1 MKKSLELVI
10 GIAVLVAIV
19 LALSYFAIKLNN
31 SEHQLSQAQ
40 DSIQTFESVVTEQG
54 KIITKQEQRIMY
66 AEKANDLYIKLID
79 SLYAT
84 GVKNVSTIINL
95 KTEIKRLQLELS
107 YKPDTIIDTIVVEQG
122 TDLKTYLRVPQL
134 FEHKNDPWFYCNGT
148 IKSTGATID
157 SMIVFS
163 QPSIVLGWETS
174 YLKKSKPIVVF
185 QDQNPY
191 TVVTDMNN
199 LVIQQK
205 PKFYKRPW
213 WYRLEGGAMVL
224 GSVVLLNSLK
234 F

>member
-1 MKKSLELVI
+1 
-10 GIAVLVAIV
+10 
-19 LALSYFAIKLNN
+19 
-31 SEHQLSQAQ
+31 
-40 DSIQTFESVVTEQG
+40 
-54 KIITKQEQRIMY
+54 
-66 AEKANDLYIKLID
+66 
-79 SLYAT
+79 
-84 GVKNVSTIINL
+84 
-95 KTEIKRLQLELS
+95 
-107 YKPDTIIDTIVVEQG
+107 
-122 TDLKTYLRVPQL
+122 
-134 FEHKNDPWFYCNGT
+134 
-148 IKSTGATID
+148 
-157 SMIVFS
+157 MIVFS